1 LFTRTIFSRL
11 DSNYCGYN
19 PNASVSCPCD
29 NPGDDFISPTVS
41 FDLFYGFSPDETVE
55 SNKPYYAYL
64 VRWSGTPKSNPNT
77 QITSAFSG
85 LWDFRLSGTRLGE
98 VGWPVINSS
107 DHFGTDLKF
116 GAIGVGPGS
125 NKITKD
131 NNIWYSVKNYAQDVY
146 RCAIQGN
153 CNGFNTIQVYNRSKS
168 NGRFPQFSFF
178 DAYPSGYTLTR
189 NMCQRLVDFFGV
201 TGEHLNIN
209 VFPESPLGMTTGKVY
224 DWRMPLYASNDS
236 DFESVFWKYAA
247 GITKGYT
254 FAGWTIYQL

>member
-1 LFTRTIFSRL
+1 
-11 DSNYCGYN
+11 
-19 PNASVSCPCD
+19 
-29 NPGDDFISPTVS
+29 
-41 FDLFYGFSPDETVE
+41 
-55 SNKPYYAYL
+55 
-64 VRWSGTPKSNPNT
+64 
-77 QITSAFSG
+77 
-85 LWDFRLSGTRLGE
+85 
-98 VGWPVINSS
+98 
-107 DHFGTDLKF
+107 
-116 GAIGVGPGS
+116 
-125 NKITKD
+125 
-131 NNIWYSVKNYAQDVY
+131 VY